1 MVDDTPDLLL
11 GMKDLLQMEGY
22 QVITA
27 SNGEEAVYCLT
38 HTTERVDL
46 IITDLLMPVM
56 DGITLLRTLRAAEK
70 WQRIP
75 VIIFS
80 AKAKSEIDALDTI
93 PTGTQKI
100 LSKPCPTEMLLA
112 TVSELIAT
120 YNS

>member
-22 QVITA
+22 EVITA
-27 SNGEEAVYCLT
+27 SNGQEAVQCLSR
-38 HTTERVDL
+38 TTDQVDL

-56 DGITLLRTLRAAEK
+56 DGMTLLRTLRAADK
-70 WQRIP
+70 WQTIP

-80 AKAKSEIDALDTI
+80 AKAKSEIESLDT
-93 PTGTQKI
+93 TLQGTQKI

-112 TVSELIAT
+112 TVSELIT
-120 YNS
+120 HS